1 MLGWLRFFLYL
12 IPKLSNSPYHGYG
25 SDSSNRRRV
34 MDASYTAIVQQSGKW
49 WIGWVEEVPGVN
61 SQASTRDE
69 LLANLREVL
78 AEALEMNRED
88 ARAAAAA
95 AGSYEEVRLMS

>member
-1 MLGWLRFFLYL
+1 
-12 IPKLSNSPYHGYG
+12 
-25 SDSSNRRRV
+25 